1 MRVVILTNA
10 FPYHPGE
17 QFLEDEIGYWARQSD
32 AITTV
37 LPAVAEGSPRPLPPG
52 VAMDLS
58 MVKPGTARR
67 LPYIARAVFS
77 RLFRNE
83 LRYLRQSDKLC
94 RRTVVRAMLHVSK
107 VMQQADALVSY
118 ARRNGVIDVAY
129 SYWNDTQAYAAVLAR
144 GRGAVRRVVTRAH
157 GIDLYQERRFHDY
170 MPLKRQFIGSFDRI
184 FALSTEAQGYLKRTY
199 AAPPEKITIIPLGV
213 PLVPGLSQPSP
224 DGSLHIVSVS
234 FCLPV
239 KRMDRIIEGLRL
251 FASKHETFKVRW
263 THIGAGPLL
272 DEMRE
277 MAQARLGDLPNM
289 EFSFAG
295 ELPNDAVKR
304 YYLNMPVDIFMNT
317 SESEAIPVSIMEAMS
332 TGVIAIAP
340 NVGGVSNL
348 VSAECGVLL
357 SKNPTYKE
365 IADAIAVL
373 AFDHARNDLRVNA
386 RKAVE
391 ERFDAAKNYPS
402 FIHDVLS
409 IGAS

>member
-1 MRVVILTNA
+1 MRIAILTNA
-10 FPYHPGE
+10 FPYYPGE
-17 QFLEDEIGYWARQSD
+17 QFLEDEIGYWARDVD
-32 AITTV
+32 AQATV

-52 VAMDLS
+52 VSMDLC
-58 MVKPGTARR
+58 MVQPGALRR
-67 LPYIARAVFS
+67 LPYIVRAAFS
-77 RLFRNE
+77 KLFREE
-83 LRYLRQSDKLC
+83 LSYLGQSGKSC
-94 RRTVVRAMLHVSK
+94 RRTVVRALLHVSK
-107 VMQQADALVSY
+107 VMQQRDALVRY

-129 SYWNDTQAYAAVLAR
+129 SYWNDTQAYAAILAR
-144 GRGAVRRVVTRAH
+144 KKGAIRRVVTRAH
-157 GIDLYQERRFHDY
+157 GIDLYQERRMHEY

-184 FALSTEAQGYLKRTY
+184 FALSTEAQGYLKKTY
-199 AAPPEKITIIPLGV
+199 AAPLEKITIIPLGV
-213 PLVPGLSQPSP
+213 PLVPGLSRPSP

-251 FASKHETFKVRW
+251 FAGKHPEFKVRW

-277 MAQARLGDLPNM
+277 MARARLGDLANM
-289 EFSFAG
+289 EFTLVG
-295 ELPNDAVKR
+295 ELPNDAVKK

-332 TGVIAIAP
+332 AGVIAIAP

-348 VSAECGVLL
+348 VSAKCGVLL
-357 SKNPTYKE
+357 SKSPTYKE
-365 IADAIAVL
+365 IADAITVL
-373 AFDHARNDLRVNA
+373 AFDGSRNELRVNA